1 MVNILIDELTNSIR
15 HRELNISIDTVIEK
29 MKPSEIAQLKNWQ
42 FDWQYENSK
51 NELYKLTVIGLPEEI
66 QGVVSIE
73 IRKGYIFVSL
83 IENAPFNIG
92 KKGVYEGVA
101 GNLFAFAC
109 KLSYE
114 MGYEGF
120 VSFVAKTE
128 LIEHYQKKILAKL
141 VSGQTM
147 VIESLEA
154 LQLIRQ
160 YFKD

>member
-15 HRELNISIDTVIEK
+15 HRALNISVETVIERI
-29 MKPSEIAQLKNWQ
+29 KPTEIAQLKNWQ

-51 NELYKLTVIGLPEEI
+51 NDLYKLTVIEQPDEI
-66 QGVVSIE
+66 QGVISIE

-83 IENAPFNIG
+83 VENAPFNIG
-92 KKGVYEGVA
+92 KEGIYEGVA

-120 VSFVAKTE
+120 VSFIAKTE